1 MRLHLPKTLL
11 AALLAC
17 FAALPEYASGAATIV
32 TFGNAGG
39 ITGVTTDAFDFNNVG
54 KASATLTDG
63 TALTIIPTAGLL
75 YSGSTNG
82 AIAGIWSNSAAL
94 NTMNTTLGLSGGTP
108 ISATTLSSGST
119 SYYTASGNGGSTSRL
134 TLRLSGDVL
143 IGSEITFF
151 VTATARTGN
160 LDNFS
165 AEGLQSSSMAY
176 AVNDGDGFSD
186 TATFSDDGA
195 GSLTLIK
202 YTGTVGV
209 DRTVT
214 FNSTTGKNGW
224 QMLAYKVTSAASVSY
239 LTWNGTDTANAWN
252 TSDANWQDADSRDSS
267 FTGGSYVRFT
277 SAATKKTAVI
287 DSAITA
293 GAIDVLDDYTFSF
306 GESGSLEFDALLISE
321 GKTLTKDGAGTWAL
335 GGKTVVGDFKVAE
348 GRVTSSGIFDGN
360 VAVAGGNLDAS
371 GTFKGS
377 VTVTGGQITLSAVS
391 ADSAAASINGNLT
404 IDGGNVTYTTP
415 FENAYN
421 KFGGN
426 VSVKKGTLKIDAA
439 TNNGE
444 SIIKA
449 GSTVN
454 IGESGKLV
462 LKGHDLLGWSTGKAP
477 KEIILQG
484 SAGENAEDTPKYAVL
499 DIQDSGKSFTFAA
512 PLKLK
517 GYTEVTGTEFNTNGS
532 AITISAEGADNTI
545 KNTIAVKNNLTVN
558 VAEQGKLIFEGN
570 LNNHGNADANTTVE
584 KTGAGTLIISGAI
597 NSYDKKVTVSGGELN
612 LASEMSVSALSVT
625 NGSALNTSEDIRITT
640 LSVGGASEVNASA
653 DMSVSTVSVTGGSN
667 LTVGAGTT
675 TTITS
680 DAAASGLVLNAAGTS
695 KVILKGQSE
704 PVTVGGKLVYDDFTY
719 QASGKTDAE
728 IIGNKDTA
736 FKLWDSFGSIS
747 NATIALNSGASE
759 AKTIGG
765 GDTSGVLNNVTL
777 SNNSIHALTVLSTA
791 AGKLSIINND
801 GGVSTSGTGTI
812 IDKMIKN
819 TTRTDV
825 DSSTPTFSS
834 YDRVEAVTGDVEIY
848 KVGAQVNVADMVIG
862 AGRTISV
869 YQGDDDTSTKST
881 VVLGGL
887 AADMTT
893 LTAGSGSTLKAN
905 LLMYNTELTLSGA
918 LTLNGSLEMHSMKL
932 MATDYMHWNNIDKD
946 GVLTLFKGV
955 TGVTGFTDGA
965 DASTVFTNLGTGDFT
980 LKYNADG
987 GIVQMVA
994 NRAVPEPTTATLSL
1008 LALAGL
1014 MARRRRRRA

>member
-17 FAALPEYASGAATIV
+17 FAALPECASGAATIV

-39 ITGVTTDAFDFNNVG
+39 ITGVTTDAFNFNNVG
-54 KASATLTDG
+54 KASETLTDG
-63 TALTIIPTAGLL
+63 TALTIIPTGGFL
-75 YSGSTNG
+75 YSGSGDG
-82 AIAGIWSNSAAL
+82 AIKGNWSNSAAL
-94 NTMNTTLGLSGGTP
+94 NTMNTTLGLSGNTP
-108 ISATTLSSGST
+108 INATTLSAGST

-143 IGSEITFF
+143 VGSEITFF

-160 LDNFS
+160 LSNFS
-165 AEGLQSSSMAY
+165 AAGLQGSSTTY

-202 YTGTVGV
+202 YTGTVGA

-224 QMLAYKVTSAASVSY
+224 QMLAYNVTSEASVSY
-239 LTWNGTDTANAWN
+239 LTWNGTDAAKAWN
-252 TSDANWQDADSRDSS
+252 TSDANWQDGNSQDSLFSS
-267 FTGGSYVRFT
+267 GAYVRFT
-277 SAATKKTAVI
+277 SDAANKTAVI

-391 ADSAAASINGNLT
+391 EDSAAASINGNLT
-404 IDGGNVTYTTP
+404 IDGGNVTYTTT
-415 FENAYN
+415 FGNAYN

-439 TNNGE
+439 TNNGQ

-462 LKGHDLLGWSTGKAP
+462 LKGHDLLGWSTDKAP

-484 SAGENAEDTPKYAVL
+484 SAGENAEDKSKYAVL
-499 DIQDSGKSFTFAA
+499 DIQDSGNSFTFAA
-512 PLKLK
+512 PLKLN
-517 GYTEVTGTEFNTNGS
+517 GYTKVTGTEFNTNGS

-545 KNTIAVKNNLTVN
+545 KNTIAVRYNLTVN

-570 LNNHGNADANTTVE
+570 LNKHSNVDADTTTTPTVE
-584 KTGAGTLIISGAI
+584 KTGAGTLIISGAS

-612 LASEMSVSALSVT
+612 LASDLRISQLSIQ
-625 NGSALNTSEDIRITT
+625 NGSS
-640 LSVGGASEVNASA
+640 
-653 DMSVSTVSVTGGSN
+653 
-667 LTVGAGTT
+667 LTIDAGKT

-680 DAAASGLVLNAAGTS
+680 NAAASGLVLNEAGTS

-704 PVTVGGKLVYDDFTY
+704 PVSAGGKLVYDDFTY

-736 FKLWDSFGSIS
+736 FKLWDAFKSIS

-777 SNNSIHALTVLSTA
+777 SNNSTYDLTVSSTA

-834 YDRVEAVTGDVEIY
+834 YDRVEAVTGNVEIY

-869 YQGDDDTSTKST
+869 YQGDDTSTKST
-881 VVLGGL
+881 VLLGGL
-887 AADMTT
+887 ATDMTT
-893 LTAGSGSTLKAN
+893 LTAGSDAVLNAN
-905 LLMYNTELTLSGA
+905 LLMCNTELTLSGA
-918 LTLNGSLEMHSMKL
+918 LTLNGSLEMYGMKL

-946 GVLTLFKGV
+946 GVLTLFNGV
-955 TGVTGFTDGA
+955 TSIVGFTDGV

-987 GIVQMVA
+987 GIVQIVA
-994 NRAVPEPTTATLSL
+994 NQAVPEPTTATLSM

-1014 MARRRRRRA
+1014 MARRRRRKA

>member
-1 MRLHLPKTLL
+1 
-11 AALLAC
+11 
-17 FAALPEYASGAATIV
+17 
-32 TFGNAGG
+32 
-39 ITGVTTDAFDFNNVG
+39 
-54 KASATLTDG
+54 
-63 TALTIIPTAGLL
+63 
-75 YSGSTNG
+75 
-82 AIAGIWSNSAAL
+82 
-94 NTMNTTLGLSGGTP
+94 MNTTLGLSGGTP

-151 VTATARTGN
+151 VTATARTDS

-165 AEGLQSSSMAY
+165 AAGLQGSSTAY

-224 QMLAYKVTSAASVSY
+224 QMLAYNVTSAASVSY

-252 TSDANWQDADSRDSS
+252 TSDENWQDGNSQDSCFSS
-267 FTGGSYVRFT
+267 GAYVRFT

-287 DSAITA
+287 DGAITA
-293 GAIDVLDDYTFSF
+293 GAIDVLDNYTFSF
-306 GESGSLEFDALLISE
+306 GESGSLAFDALLISA

-335 GGKTVVGDFKVAE
+335 GDKTVVGDFKVAA
-348 GRVTSSGIFDGN
+348 GSVTSSGIFD
-360 VAVAGGNLDAS
+360 
-371 GTFKGS
+371 
-377 VTVTGGQITLSAVS
+377 
-391 ADSAAASINGNLT
+391 GNLT
-404 IDGGNVTYTTP
+404 IDGGNVTYTT
-415 FENAYN
+415 ESQDAYN

-426 VSVKKGTLKIDAA
+426 VSVKKGTLTIDAA
-439 TNNGE
+439 TNNGG

-462 LKGHDLLGWSTGKAP
+462 LKGHDLLGWSTDKAP

-484 SAGENAEDTPKYAVL
+484 SAGENAEDKSKYAIL
-499 DIQDSGKSFTFAA
+499 DIQDPGFTFAA

-570 LNNHGNADANTTVE
+570 LNNHSDAGANTTVE
-584 KTGAGTLIISGAI
+584 KAGAGTLIISGAS
-597 NSYDKKVTVSGGELN
+597 NSYNKKVTVSGGVLN
-612 LASEMSVSALSVT
+612 LASE
-625 NGSALNTSEDIRITT
+625 
-640 LSVGGASEVNASA
+640 
-653 DMSVSTVSVTGGSN
+653 MSVSTVSVTGGSN

-680 DAAASGLVLNAAGTS
+680 NATASGLVLNAAGTS

-704 PVTVGGKLVYDDFTY
+704 TEGQSETVSAGGKLVYDDFTY

-736 FKLWDSFGSIS
+736 FKLWDAFKSIS

-777 SNNSIHALTVLSTA
+777 SNNSTHGLTVLSTA

-819 TTRTDV
+819 TTRTEV

-834 YDRVEAVTGDVEIY
+834 YDRVEAVTGNVEIY

-869 YQGDDDTSTKST
+869 YQGDDTSTKST
-881 VVLGGL
+881 VILEGL
-887 AADMTT
+887 ATDMTT
-893 LTAGSGSTLKAN
+893 LTAGSDAVLNAN
-905 LLMYNTELTLSGA
+905 LRMSNTELTLSGA
-918 LTLNGSLEMHSMKL
+918 LTLNGSLEMSGIKL
-932 MATDYMHWNNIDKD
+932 TATDYMHWNNIGKD
-946 GVLTLFKGV
+946 GELTLFKGV

-980 LKYNADG
+980 LKYNTDG

-994 NRAVPEPTTATLSL
+994 NRAVPEPTTATLSM

-1014 MARRRRRRA
+1014 MARRRRRKA

>member
-1 MRLHLPKTLL
+1 
-11 AALLAC
+11 
-17 FAALPEYASGAATIV
+17 
-32 TFGNAGG
+32 
-39 ITGVTTDAFDFNNVG
+39 
-54 KASATLTDG
+54 
-63 TALTIIPTAGLL
+63 
-75 YSGSTNG
+75 
-82 AIAGIWSNSAAL
+82 
-94 NTMNTTLGLSGGTP
+94 MNTTLGLSGGTP

-151 VTATARTGN
+151 VTATARTDS

-165 AEGLQSSSMAY
+165 AAGLQGSSTAY

-224 QMLAYKVTSAASVSY
+224 QMLAYNVTSAASVSY

-252 TSDANWQDADSRDSS
+252 TSDENWQDGNSQDSCFSS
-267 FTGGSYVRFT
+267 GAYVRFT

-287 DSAITA
+287 DGAITA
-293 GAIDVLDDYTFSF
+293 GAIDVLDNYTFSF
-306 GESGSLEFDALLISE
+306 GESGSLAFDALLISA

-335 GGKTVVGDFKVAE
+335 GDKTVVGDFKVAK

-360 VAVAGGNLDAS
+360 
-371 GTFKGS
+371 
-377 VTVTGGQITLSAVS
+377 
-391 ADSAAASINGNLT
+391 LT
-404 IDGGNVTYTTP
+404 IDGGDVTYTTTSP
-415 FENAYN
+415 NANN

-426 VSVKKGTLKIDAA
+426 VSVKKGTLTINADQ
-439 TNNGE
+439 NNGT
-444 SIIKA
+444 SIIKV
-449 GSTVN
+449 GSKID
-454 IGESGKLV
+454 IGEAGKIV
-462 LKGHDLLGWSTGKAP
+462 LKGHDLLAWNNDSTTSAPASINMEGAAGEGNKAVLQIINPGKAFTMS
-477 KEIILQG
+477 
-484 SAGENAEDTPKYAVL
+484 SALNL
-499 DIQDSGKSFTFAA
+499 N
-512 PLKLK
+512 
-517 GYTEVTGTEFNTNGS
+517 GYTEVGGDPFNTYGGN
-532 AITISAEGADNTI
+532 ISASGEQNIISSGIRVRNNVTI
-545 KNTIAVKNNLTVN
+545 TVSDSSSL
-558 VAEQGKLIFEGN
+558 EIQGKLQVHNGDGSGTITK
-570 LNNHGNADANTTVE
+570 A
-584 KTGAGTLIISGAI
+584 GAGTLTISGTDNTYGRGI
-597 NSYDKKVTVSGGELN
+597 SVTGGKLN
-612 LASEMSVSALSVT
+612 IASDMSVSKVSVT
-625 NGSALNTSEDIRITT
+625 NGSS
-640 LSVGGASEVNASA
+640 
-653 DMSVSTVSVTGGSN
+653 
-667 LTVGAGTT
+667 LTVGAGKT
-675 TTITS
+675 TTITGNA
-680 DAAASGLVLNAAGTS
+680 DHSGLVLNEAGTS
-695 KVILKGQSE
+695 KVILKGQSKTE
-704 PVTVGGKLVYDDFTY
+704 TAGGKLVYDDFTY
-719 QASGKTDAE
+719 QASGETDAE

-747 NATIALNSGASE
+747 NATIALNSGASG

-777 SNNSIHALTVLSTA
+777 SNNSTHGLTVLSTA

-819 TTRTDV
+819 TTRTEV

-834 YDRVEAVTGDVEIY
+834 YDRVEAVTGNVEIY

-869 YQGDDDTSTKST
+869 YQGDDTSTKST
-881 VVLGGL
+881 VLLGGL
-887 AADMTT
+887 PADMTT
-893 LTAGSGSTLKAN
+893 LTAGSDAVLNAN
-905 LLMYNTELTLSGA
+905 LFMYSTELTLSGA
-918 LTLNGSLEMHSMKL
+918 LTLNGSLGMYGMKL

-955 TGVTGFTDGA
+955 TDVTGFIDGA

-980 LKYNADG
+980 LKYNTDG

-994 NRAVPEPTTATLSL
+994 NRAVPEPTTATLSM

-1014 MARRRRRRA
+1014 MARRRRRKD